1 MYKCTNFLANHNC
14 FRQKVTLNALLLDVQ
29 MY

>member
-1 MYKCTNFLANHNC
+1 MYKCTNFLANHNKG
-14 FRQKVTLNALLLDVQ
+14 FPASAVDELLLDVQ

>member
-1 MYKCTNFLANHNC
+1 MYKCTNFLANHNSTEN
-14 FRQKVTLNALLLDVQ
+14 VVNSDMLLLDVQ

>member
-1 MYKCTNFLANHNC
+1 MYKCTNFLANHNLVVNKDK
-14 FRQKVTLNALLLDVQ
+14 RYELLLDVQ

>member
-1 MYKCTNFLANHNC
+1 MYKCTNFLANHNISI
-14 FRQKVTLNALLLDVQ
+14 KLILAEVLLLDVQ

>member
-1 MYKCTNFLANHNC
+1 MYKCTNFLANHNIVRC
-14 FRQKVTLNALLLDVQ
+14 ASFIYALLLDVQ